1 MRCDICPDG
10 VFPDYALPDH
20 TGSVRA
26 LSELQ
31 GRDPLVLMLSR
42 GHFCPAEH
50 QHHRELV
57 AFQCKVAVAHTRMVT
72 VSTDDHDTLNE
83 FRTSVGAR
91 WTFLADPGRIIQQDL
106 AIQDYTDPEHD
117 PMIPHTLVLKPRLV
131 IHSIYNGYWFWGRPT
146 VDDLWLDLRA
156 ATREIRSDWDP
167 SAPELRQAW
176 AAGDWTPFYG
186 GDRPSRGAAATEER
200 SREAAGGS

>member
-20 TGSVRA
+20 TGSVRT

-72 VSTDDHDTLNE
+72 ISTDDHRTLDE

-156 ATREIRSDWDP
+156 ATREIRPDWDP

-186 GDRPSRGAAATEER
+186 GDRPSRRGATEER
-200 SREAAGGS
+200 SREAADGS